1 MKILLVN
8 GVNLDMLGK
17 REPSVYGDETLEEIE
32 KKVIAYAAEKGIE
45 VEAYHSDIEGELCHK
60 IHTGD
65 YDGLIL
71 NAGAYSHYSIALRDA
86 VACVKKPCVEVHISN
101 LFSREEFR
109 QKSVIAPV
117 ASGVITG
124 FGTKGYF
131 LAVDFFLL

>member
-17 REPSVYGDETLEEIE
+17 REVRVYGADTLEEVE
-32 KKVIAYAAEKGIE
+32 NTVIAYAKQKGIE
-45 VEAYHSDIEGELCHK
+45 VEAFHSDVEGELCHK
-60 IHTGD
+60 IHSGN

-86 VACVKKPCVEVHISN
+86 VACVNKPCVEVHISN

-117 ASGVITG
+117 MKGVITG
-124 FGTKGYF
+124 FGVKGYL
-131 LAVDFFLL
+131 LAVDYFCL

>member
-32 KKVIAYAAEKGIE
+32 KKVIAYAAGKDIE